1 MASVRRKYQ
10 SQLAAKD
17 EPPVTTMPQETAA
30 KLPEPAVDAKP
41 PEPITTESP
50 ADVAARSALRDRLRE
65 MEQAETIVREATT
78 AQQQEPQQPQQLTL
92 EQQIAHLP
100 ERIQQWCKTDPRLA
114 TDPERIAQAQYC
126 HHVARREVGE
136 EFTDPYYDRMEE
148 MLGLREQP
156 KPRPSNGQSTL
167 REAGGVHHHRVSR
180 QLFLPGQWLPASL
193 ASLPSPKRTGP
204 KRPKRPN
211 VRKVWFLWVTFGRS
225 VGRCVGRCSG
235 GGQWREAAS
244 SERPNIVRR

>member
-10 SQLAAKD
+10 SQLTAKD
-17 EPPVTTMPQETAA
+17 EPVVAATPQVAA
-30 KLPEPAVDAKP
+30 EPPPAVDARP

-50 ADVAARSALRDRLRE
+50 ADVAAKNALRDRLRE

-136 EFTDPYYDRMEE
+136 EFTDTYYDRMEE

-156 KPRPSNGQSTL
+156 KSQPNGNAQAQHRPIESRPPAPAPAPRAAMPARQY
-167 REAGGVHHHRVSR
+167 AGPPVSA
-180 QLFLPGQWLPASL
+180 P
-193 ASLPSPKRTGP
+193 
-204 KRPKRPN
+204 
-211 VRKVWFLWVTFGRS
+211 
-225 VGRCVGRCSG
+225 
-235 GGQWREAAS
+235 
-244 SERPNIVRR
+244 